1 MEEKEKRDIEIV
13 IEKEIVVEKIRYSD
27 IVVVVLLVYDKR
39 ERGHMTGKSHDMMS

>member
-27 IVVVVLLVYDKR
+27 IVVVLLLVYDKR
-39 ERGHMTGKSHDMMS
+39 ERWHMTGKSHDMMS